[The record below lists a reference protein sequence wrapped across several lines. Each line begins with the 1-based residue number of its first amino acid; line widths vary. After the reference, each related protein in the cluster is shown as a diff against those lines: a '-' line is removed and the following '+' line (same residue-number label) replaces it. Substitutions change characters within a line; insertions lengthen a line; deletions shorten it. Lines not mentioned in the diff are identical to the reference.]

1 MQMKLFS
8 PPITNYSDFYDQS
21 KFNLVWNFAVAI
33 LFLMAIVSISNYSNE
48 NYTHI
53 PNIFAIAICLFVL
66 IILKKTL
73 RYKMIS
79 IIGTLCIF
87 SLISI
92 TFFVQKN
99 VIHYTTPMWM
109 LLNVILAFFILG
121 KRWGISLLTAHFIV
135 LFFYFYFNLKSN
147 IIGLPEMDQLDILNY
162 IIETA
167 IIGAGILY
175 ILLQYLKTTDYAES
189 QIKTSN
195 RILQEQNDLIR
206 TQNNEKEMM
215 LKEIHHRV
223 KNNLQIIT
231 SILRLQS
238 YEIEDKAHLNT
249 FNEAINR
256 VSSISLIHEKMYQSS
271 IITNFD
277 MEDYFKSLAMNI
289 IASYSVEKE
298 INIVAK
304 SNLKSVQDKS
314 IVPIALIYNELI
326 TNSVKHAFLESE
338 FPEISVEFTNID
350 ENIYQMIYSDNGQ
363 WKENSEDSFG
373 LEMISIMTEQLEGE
387 FEIIKKDRGT
397 TYQFIF
403 KSIDLTMR

>member
-175 ILLQYLKTTDYAES
+175 ILL
-189 QIKTSN
+189 
-195 RILQEQNDLIR
+195 
-206 TQNNEKEMM
+206 
-215 LKEIHHRV
+215 
-223 KNNLQIIT
+223 
-231 SILRLQS
+231 
-238 YEIEDKAHLNT
+238 
-249 FNEAINR
+249 
-256 VSSISLIHEKMYQSS
+256 
-271 IITNFD
+271 
-277 MEDYFKSLAMNI
+277 
-289 IASYSVEKE
+289 
-298 INIVAK
+298 
-304 SNLKSVQDKS
+304 
-314 IVPIALIYNELI
+314 
-326 TNSVKHAFLESE
+326 
-338 FPEISVEFTNID
+338 
-350 ENIYQMIYSDNGQ
+350 
-363 WKENSEDSFG
+363 
-373 LEMISIMTEQLEGE
+373 
-387 FEIIKKDRGT
+387 
-397 TYQFIF
+397 
-403 KSIDLTMR
+403 